1 MLSLSIFWEISDREF
16 HSPATLSFFQS
27 AEADIVC
34 IVANSIRPVTAD
46 VVCIVANSIRPV
58 SYIRPLTRIL
68 DSPPNSQH
76 FISAFLKLVG
86 SLLNFHT
93 KTSVFQFRNHRI

>member
-27 AEADIVC
+27 AEADI
-34 IVANSIRPVTAD
+34 
-46 VVCIVANSIRPV
+46 VCIVANSIRPV

-86 SLLNFHT
+86 SLLNFYT
-93 KTSVFQFRNHRI
+93 KTSIF

>member
-27 AEADIVC
+27 AEADIVG
-34 IVANSIRPVTAD
+34 
-46 VVCIVANSIRPV
+46 IVANSIRPV

-93 KTSVFQFRNHRI
+93 KTSVFQFCNHRI